1 LVIAYDAVIDGVR
14 RKASSYVSKSVQHKK
29 SQKLDF
35 DTFLYQTDG
44 GVIDTS
50 MRVAKVDKATKTC
63 QAGSEIIGTVELHLY
78 VTRQL
83 SIDHY
88 PGKIRK
94 YSEVRSTDRTLK
106 SAGSTKIDPQF
117 VMEFE
122 ENCATLEPKKQTQEQ
137 KKVDSKRP
145 GTGPWIVFRYYYRSK
160 RKISILF
167 KKALLTLSSES
178 IVDQKMEMTYDPT
191 DKSRSAHPP
200 RLIEM
205 ESVPQLFVGVKP
217 ANDDGDSSTR
227 ASSITP
233 EVPSTPIKT
242 PSRKAPTT
250 KVRDYVL
257 VGAVL
262 YFERFT

>member
-137 KKVDSKRP
+137 KKVDSKR
-145 GTGPWIVFRYYYRSK
+145 
-160 RKISILF
+160 KISILF